1 MFLVL
6 LQTILLELTTIWEV
20 FNLFNLDSN
29 FFEFINNITGNL
41 NMNIQFSNNDISNR
55 NHVRIINN
63 NVEYFNDDN
72 SSFESNENSVV
83 SLNLDENAENQAEA
97 EENEEEA
104 YRELLIQK
112 RGEIIDDLNVF
123 QFKNVSKF
131 ITRIDEYF
139 IC

>member
-1 MFLVL
+1 
-6 LQTILLELTTIWEV
+6 
-20 FNLFNLDSN
+20 
-29 FFEFINNITGNL
+29 
-41 NMNIQFSNNDISNR
+41 MNIQFSNNDISNR